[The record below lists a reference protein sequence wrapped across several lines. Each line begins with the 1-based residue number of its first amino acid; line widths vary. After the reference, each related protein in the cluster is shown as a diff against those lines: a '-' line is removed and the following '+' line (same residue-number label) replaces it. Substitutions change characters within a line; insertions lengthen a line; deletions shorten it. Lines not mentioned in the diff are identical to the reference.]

1 MAKKRKKAKKKKTSK
16 KTKRSKPKLKFKPKP
31 VAYEK
36 STCVPEVKLAIWG
49 IIAIVVIIILVMYF
63 TGLL

>member
-1 MAKKRKKAKKKKTSK
+1 MAKKRKTAKKKSS
-16 KTKRSKPKLKFKPKP
+16 RAKPKLKFKPRP
-31 VAYEK
+31 VSYDR

-49 IIAIVVIIILVMYF
+49 IIAIVLIIVLVMYF

>member
-1 MAKKRKKAKKKKTSK
+1 MAKKRKKAKKQ
-16 KTKRSKPKLKFKPKP
+16 TKRSKPKLKFKPRP
-31 VAYEK
+31 VSCDR

-49 IIAIVVIIILVMYF
+49 IIAIVLIIVLVMYF